1 MAIIVTSTASALPSG
16 AIATRR
22 DDGNPPSFPPLC
34 RRLRRSPPKSPPAA
48 TCDIHRISAPAA
60 RRDARVRVDDDD
72 DDVDGVRADAQNDD
86 DDDNDDDDVV
96 QCGMRQCAP
105 IDQLVDGVGEGGGG
119 IEGGG
124 AWGTTAPS
132 EGRCH
137 GRMSAVTSIL
147 PRREGDPI
155 RRMKTTII
163 AGGDAARSAV
173 AFRRDDVL
181 WTMPPIIQ
189 PQTQQSNYGSGWRG
203 RVKSQCL

>member
-1 MAIIVTSTASALPSG
+1 MAIVDASAS
-16 AIATRR
+16 AIV
-22 DDGNPPSFPPLC
+22 PPSSPQL
-34 RRLRRSPPKSPPAA
+34 RRRRRRSPQKSPPPA
-48 TCDIHRISAPAA
+48 TCDIHRIRAPAA

-72 DDVDGVRADAQNDD
+72 DDVDGVRADAQDDD
-86 DDDNDDDDVV
+86 DDDNDNDDVV

-105 IDQLVDGVGEGGGG
+105 IDQLVDGVGGGGGGG

-124 AWGTTAPS
+124 AWGMTVPS

-137 GRMSAVTSIL
+137 GRMSVVTSVL

-173 AFRRDDVL
+173 AFRRDDGL
-181 WTMPPIIQ
+181 RTMPPIIQ
-189 PQTQQSNYGSGWRG
+189 PQTQQSNYGSEWRG